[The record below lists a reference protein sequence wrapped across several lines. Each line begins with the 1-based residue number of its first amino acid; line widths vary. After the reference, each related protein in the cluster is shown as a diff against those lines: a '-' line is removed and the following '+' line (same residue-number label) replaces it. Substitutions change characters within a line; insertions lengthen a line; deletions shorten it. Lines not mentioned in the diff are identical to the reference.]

1 MAGRRSALAGIDTLR
16 GLSRGVPPLPTDEG
30 VLRRLAAT
38 HVTFWPGARF
48 PAWARDA
55 WESCGIEDPL
65 RLVPEPDTRRALTR
79 LREDRVWR
87 NELGLVDGLRG
98 ELDTAWFAGTVTG
111 PDLLAAIPARYTMP
125 VRNDSDSPAMQGLER
140 TLRAFLAGALGSDTD
155 AWLRLLTA
163 VEEVRTAPGADRDAT
178 WPDLLARAADTTP
191 DPRRIVPHAKVTGR
205 DREKLLRWREWTWPA
220 GEVLR
225 RAPDAKILDALMP
238 LLPDHTGWLLA
249 LYVVAQRMA
258 APEAVVEHVKG
269 CGDREALM
277 MLAEWI
283 DLDPP
288 AHRALL
294 AFGDP
299 EIHLALLAPHFY
311 TGSEEARGVLDG
323 SVPLA
328 PYEARIPG
336 NAYPDLLHAAEPELI
351 EAAFVHDR
359 GRFKTAEQLV
369 GCLNLLRRGGP
380 HRLSALL
387 ATGRVGPAV
396 TKMCKQALAS
406 ADPLAALEKRAER
419 ELTTE
424 KLASR
429 LRRVRVTRGFAD
441 TERLLALF
449 PDIDWAYLEAE
460 HAREPFEFWSVVVGR
475 ATTPSAVAA
484 RHADAILGDRR
495 GSYRARPVRDPEI
508 ARGMARHGLRASDWR
523 AITLRADR
531 LLADGLLTDRDLV
544 SVAAPADRILGYLGS
559 ALRRPDAPPQARAA
573 TERIA
578 ELVAVHLDGSADP
591 DAAWQR
597 TYARLTGQDPRW
609 PRASSIEAT
618 LTETTLTETTLTETT
633 LTETTLTEG

>member
-1 MAGRRSALAGIDTLR
+1 M
-16 GLSRGVPPLPTDEG
+16 
-30 VLRRLAAT
+30 
-38 HVTFWPGARF
+38 
-48 PAWARDA
+48 
-55 WESCGIEDPL
+55 
-65 RLVPEPDTRRALTR
+65 
-79 LREDRVWR
+79 
-87 NELGLVDGLRG
+87 
-98 ELDTAWFAGTVTG
+98 
-111 PDLLAAIPARYTMP
+111 
-125 VRNDSDSPAMQGLER
+125 
-140 TLRAFLAGALGSDTD
+140 
-155 AWLRLLTA
+155 
-163 VEEVRTAPGADRDAT
+163 
-178 WPDLLARAADTTP
+178 
-191 DPRRIVPHAKVTGR
+191 TGR
-205 DREKLLRWREWTWPA
+205 AREKLLRGEWTWPA

-249 LYVVAQRMA
+249 LYVIAQRQA
-258 APEAVVEHVKG
+258 APEAVVEHLVRR
-269 CGDREALM
+269 GDREALM
-277 MLAEWI
+277 MLAEWV
-283 DLDPP
+283 DVDRPTQ
-288 AHRALL
+288 RALL
-294 AFGDP
+294 ALGDP
-299 EIHLALLAPHFY
+299 EIHLALLAPHLY
-311 TGSEEARGVLDG
+311 TGPEVARRVLDG

-328 PYEARIPG
+328 PYEATIPG

-351 EAAFVHDR
+351 EAAFAHDR
-359 GRFKTAEQLV
+359 GRFKTPEQLV
-369 GCLNLLRRGGP
+369 GCLNMLRRGGP

-396 TKMCKQALAS
+396 TKMCRQALAS

-419 ELTTE
+419 ELTTK

-429 LRRVRVTRGFAD
+429 LRGARVKAGFSD

-495 GSYRARPVRDPEI
+495 GSYRRRPVRDPEI

-559 ALRRPDAPPQARAA
+559 ALRRPDAPHQARAA

-609 PRASSIEAT
+609 PRAGSIEAT
-618 LTETTLTETTLTETT
+618 LTE
-633 LTETTLTEG
+633 G

>member
-1 MAGRRSALAGIDTLR
+1 MTGRRSALAGIDTLR
-16 GLSRGVPPLPTDEG
+16 GLSRGAPPLPADEG
-30 VLRRLAAT
+30 VLRRLADT

-55 WESCGIEDPL
+55 WEAWDGRGIADPL
-65 RLVPEPDTRRALTR
+65 RLVPQPDTHRVLGR
-79 LREDRVWR
+79 LREDRVWSDK
-87 NELGLVDGLRG
+87 LGIVESLRG

-111 PDLLAAIPARYTMP
+111 PDLLAVIPARYTMP
-125 VRNDSDSPAMQGLER
+125 VWLLAESPAMHGLER
-140 TLRAFLAGALGSDTD
+140 TLCSFLAGALGTDTD
-155 AWLRLLTA
+155 AWLRLMTA
-163 VEEVRTAPGADRDAT
+163 VEEVRTLPGADRDAT
-178 WPDLLARAADTTP
+178 WPDLLERAADTTP
-191 DPRRIVPHAKVTGR
+191 DPRRIVPYAKVTGR

-225 RAPDAKILDALMP
+225 RAPDAKILDTLMP

-249 LYVVAQRMA
+249 LYVVAQRQA
-258 APEAVVEHVKG
+258 APEAVVEHLTRR
-269 CGDREALM
+269 GDREALM

-288 AHRALL
+288 THHALL
-294 AFGDP
+294 ALGDP

-311 TGSEEARGVLDG
+311 TGSEEARQVLDG

-328 PYEARIPG
+328 PYEARSVDMRLRRVPG

-351 EAAFVHDR
+351 EAAFEYDR
-359 GRFKTAEQLV
+359 GRFKTPEQLV
-369 GCLNLLRRGGP
+369 GCLNMLRRGGP

-387 ATGRVGPAV
+387 ATGRVGSAV
-396 TKMCKQALAS
+396 TKMCQKALAS
-406 ADPLAALEKRAER
+406 ADPLAALEQRAER

-429 LRRVRVTRGFAD
+429 LRKVRVTRGFVD

-460 HAREPFEFWSVVVGR
+460 HAREPFDFWSVVVGH
-475 ATTPSAVAA
+475 ATAPTAVAA
-484 RHADAILGDRR
+484 RHADAILADPRP
-495 GSYRARPVRDPEI
+495 SYRNRPVRDPEI
-508 ARGMARHGLRASDWR
+508 ARGMVRHGLRASDWR

-559 ALRRPDAPPQARAA
+559 ALRRPDAPAQARAA

-609 PRASSIEAT
+609 PRSSSIEAT
-618 LTETTLTETTLTETT
+618 LTE
-633 LTETTLTEG
+633 G

>member
-1 MAGRRSALAGIDTLR
+1 MTGRRSALAGIDTLR
-16 GLSRGVPPLPTDEG
+16 GLSRGAPPLPADEG
-30 VLRRLAAT
+30 VVRRLAAT

-55 WESCGIEDPL
+55 WDGCGIADPL
-65 RLVPEPDTRRALTR
+65 RLVPEPDTRRVPNR
-79 LREDRVWR
+79 LREDRVWSDKLGI
-87 NELGLVDGLRG
+87 NETLRG
-98 ELDTAWFAGTVTG
+98 DLDTAWLAGTVTG

-125 VRNDSDSPAMQGLER
+125 VWNDSDSPAMHGLER
-140 TLRAFLAGALGSDTD
+140 TLCAFLAGALGTDTD
-155 AWLRLLTA
+155 AWLRLMTA
-163 VEEVRTAPGADRDAT
+163 VEEVRTLPGADRDAT

-191 DPRRIVPHAKVTGR
+191 DPRRIVPYAKVTGR

-220 GEVLR
+220 AEVLR

-249 LYVVAQRMA
+249 LYVVAQRQA
-258 APEAVVEHVKG
+258 APQTVVEHLKR
-269 CGDREALM
+269 CGDREALV

-283 DLDPP
+283 DADPP
-288 AHRALL
+288 THRALL
-294 AFGDP
+294 AHGDP
-299 EIHLALLAPHFY
+299 EVHLALLAPHVY
-311 TGSEEARGVLDG
+311 LGPAEARQVLDG

-328 PYEARIPG
+328 PYESRSADMRLRRVPG

-351 EAAFVHDR
+351 EAAFTHDR
-359 GRFKTAEQLV
+359 GRFKTPEQLF

-396 TKMCKQALAS
+396 TKMCHQALAS
-406 ADPLAALEKRAER
+406 ADPLAALEKRARR
-419 ELTTE
+419 ELTTA

-429 LRRVRVTRGFAD
+429 LRRVRSTVGFVD

-460 HAREPFEFWSVVVGR
+460 HAREPFEFWSAVVTH

-495 GSYRARPVRDPEI
+495 GSYRRRPVRDAEI
-508 ARGMARHGLRASDWR
+508 ARGMARRGLGSSDWR
-523 AITLRADR
+523 AMTLRADR
-531 LLADGLLTDRDLV
+531 MLADGLLTADDLV
-544 SVAAPADRILGYLGS
+544 SVAAPADRVLGYLGG

-578 ELVAVHLDGSADP
+578 ELVATHLDGDDDP
-591 DAAWQR
+591 DGAWQR
-597 TYARLTGQDPRW
+597 VYARLAGQDPRW
-609 PRASSIEAT
+609 PRSSSIEAT
-618 LTETTLTETTLTETT
+618 LTE
-633 LTETTLTEG
+633 G